1 MRKTW
6 LRHGVVASA
15 VVLTAALAACGD
27 SGGDSNSA
35 SAGNSQSQ
43 GSSEGSEP
51 TSEGSLSGTMSDSE
65 PTDSGMSAS
74 GTGTTDPSGS
84 GSDSETQGGGG
95 SGNETE
101 GMSSGTGQESQGGS
115 GGSTS
120 TSTGE
125 VPGTTA
131 EPVDCEAAMS
141 KDECVMLG
149 CLPIEG
155 QAFEFD
161 GAIWCLNDPLSFL
174 GCLPQMGCDDAITTV
189 CKGQNI
195 YQLPSGCFPGSFEAC
210 DPPPDPGMDG
220 YPSC

>member
-1 MRKTW
+1 M
-6 LRHGVVASA
+6 VAGA
-15 VVLTAALAACGD
+15 VVLTMACGD
-27 SGGDSNSA
+27 SGGDTNSA
-35 SAGNSQSQ
+35 SNSGGASQ
-43 GSSEGSEP
+43 GSSEGSEA
-51 TSEGSLSGTMSDSE
+51 TSDGSESASE
-65 PTDSGMSAS
+65 SQSAPTDSGMGAS
-74 GTGTTDPSGS
+74 ESGTTDVSGS
-84 GSDSETQGGGG
+84 MSDSETQGGGG

-131 EPVDCEAAMS
+131 EPVDCEAAVT

-161 GAIWCLNDPLSFL
+161 GAIWCLNDPKSFL
-174 GCLPQMGCDDAITTV
+174 GCLPQMICDDAITTV
-189 CKGQNI
+189 CKGQNV
-195 YQLPSGCFPGSFEAC
+195 YQLPSGCFPGSFQAC